1 MDLNQSHVY
10 LTLKFNS
17 FIDSCIRIL
26 YNKCINISMRVRNLY
41 NFYNLGKIYIFYI
54 FYMVFF
60 KNMNFILLYLLYI

>member
-17 FIDSCIRIL
+17 ITDSCITIL

-41 NFYNLGKIYIFYI
+41 NFYNLGKIY
-54 FYMVFF
+54 MVFF